1 MLEIRQMTKRFG
13 GLVAVDDLSFSVAE
27 GQIVGLL
34 GPNGAGKT
42 TVFNMITG
50 FAKPTAGTIGFKDHD
65 ITGASPHAVARR
77 GIVRT
82 FQLTSVFSSLTV
94 SENVLAACH
103 ISPRISFWQSLAR
116 TRGNRRKE
124 AQVRARAEEI
134 MEFVG
139 LQSYTGVTAGSLPH
153 GHKRTLGIAIAL
165 AAEPQLLL
173 LDEPLTGMNAGEAE
187 QAVEL
192 VDKIRRSGRSILLIE
207 HNMRAAMRLC
217 EHIVV
222 LNFGR
227 KIAEGS
233 PQQIAENEQV
243 IEAYLGVRAH
253 AAQA

>member
-1 MLEIRQMTKRFG
+1 
-13 GLVAVDDLSFSVAE
+13 
-27 GQIVGLL
+27 
-34 GPNGAGKT
+34 
-42 TVFNMITG
+42 
-50 FAKPTAGTIGFKDHD
+50 
-65 ITGASPHAVARR
+65 
-77 GIVRT
+77 
-82 FQLTSVFSSLTV
+82 
-94 SENVLAACH
+94 
-103 ISPRISFWQSLAR
+103 
-116 TRGNRRKE
+116 
-124 AQVRARAEEI
+124 